1 MNRRL
6 FVQVYIT
13 FLAIIVLFG
22 LLTTLAWWLLRDH
35 RPASELHRGM
45 GALLV
50 EALPLT
56 EAPRADMD
64 ASLARLARE
73 FDAHITMLGPDGRV
87 LGSSGP
93 DPSTVPSTVRRSR
106 SLAVPLPDGRTIE
119 VRWTRRGIAGAGFLA
134 ALGLLALAA
143 AIGAWPLARHLARR
157 LERLKSRVE
166 ALGSGDLS
174 ARVDVEGRD
183 EIAAL
188 AQSFNR
194 AAGRIQD
201 LVDAQRNTL
210 AAASHE
216 LRSPLARIRMAVALL
231 ADNADPELI
240 ARIERDIEELD
251 ELIDEILLTS
261 RLDIEAWPTHLEAVD
276 LRALVAEE
284 AARAGSTFRGE
295 EAIVEAE
302 GHLVRHLVRNLL
314 GNARRHA
321 AGSPVC
327 VEVKAVSGRAIL
339 GVADRGDGVSEADRE
354 RIFEPFYTR
363 PAGREGAG
371 RGSGLGLFLVRRIA
385 RRYGGEAVCL
395 QRPGG
400 GALFEVSLP
409 IRQANGAGS
418 VSSAVGQ

>member
-1 MNRRL
+1 
-6 FVQVYIT
+6 
-13 FLAIIVLFG
+13 
-22 LLTTLAWWLLRDH
+22 
-35 RPASELHRGM
+35 M

-50 EALPLT
+50 EALPT
-56 EAPRADMD
+56 AEASRADMN

-73 FDAHITMLGPDGRV
+73 FDAHITMLGPDGRL

-93 DPSTVPSTVRRSR
+93 DPSAVPSTVRRSR

-119 VRWTRRGIAGAGFLA
+119 VRCTRRGVAGAGFLA

-143 AIGAWPLARHLARR
+143 AIGAWPLARR

-231 ADNADPELI
+231 ADNAGPELI
-240 ARIERDIEELD
+240 ARIERDVVELD

-261 RLDIEAWPTHLEAVD
+261 RLGIEAWPTHLEAVD

-284 AARAGSTFRGE
+284 VARAGSAFRGE
-295 EAIVEAE
+295 EAIMEAE

-327 VEVKAVSGRAIL
+327 VEVKADSDRSIV
-339 GVADRGDGVSEADRE
+339 GVADRGAGFPNPTGSE
-354 RIFEPFYTR
+354 
-363 PAGREGAG
+363 
-371 RGSGLGLFLVRRIA
+371 
-385 RRYGGEAVCL
+385 
-395 QRPGG
+395 
-400 GALFEVSLP
+400 
-409 IRQANGAGS
+409 
-418 VSSAVGQ
+418 SSSRST

>member
-22 LLTTLAWWLLRDH
+22 LLTTLAWWFLRDH
-35 RPASELHRGM
+35 GPASEFHRGM

-50 EALPLT
+50 EALPPAD
-56 EAPRADMD
+56 APRTDMD
-64 ASLARLARE
+64 ASLAMLARE
-73 FDAHITMLGPDGRV
+73 FDAHITMLGPDGLV

-93 DPSTVPSTVRRSR
+93 DLSAAPSTVRRSR

-119 VRWTRRGIAGAGFLA
+119 VRRNRRGFAGAGFLA
-134 ALGLLALAA
+134 ALGLLALAG
-143 AIGAWPLARHLARR
+143 AIGAWPLARRLARR

-216 LRSPLARIRMAVALL
+216 L
-231 ADNADPELI
+231 
-240 ARIERDIEELD
+240 
-251 ELIDEILLTS
+251 
-261 RLDIEAWPTHLEAVD
+261 
-276 LRALVAEE
+276 
-284 AARAGSTFRGE
+284 
-295 EAIVEAE
+295 
-302 GHLVRHLVRNLL
+302 
-314 GNARRHA
+314 
-321 AGSPVC
+321 
-327 VEVKAVSGRAIL
+327 
-339 GVADRGDGVSEADRE
+339 
-354 RIFEPFYTR
+354 
-363 PAGREGAG
+363 
-371 RGSGLGLFLVRRIA
+371 
-385 RRYGGEAVCL
+385 
-395 QRPGG
+395 
-400 GALFEVSLP
+400 
-409 IRQANGAGS
+409 
-418 VSSAVGQ
+418 